1 MEANWI
7 FFMHIRRMLHMIEK
21 CPFIQHVPLYIM
33 KGLLDL
39 RASRYQ
45 IGEFIF
51 FAVYCSL

>member
-7 FFMHIRRMLHMIEK
+7 FLMYIRRMLHMIEK

-39 RASRYQ
+39 RASHYQ